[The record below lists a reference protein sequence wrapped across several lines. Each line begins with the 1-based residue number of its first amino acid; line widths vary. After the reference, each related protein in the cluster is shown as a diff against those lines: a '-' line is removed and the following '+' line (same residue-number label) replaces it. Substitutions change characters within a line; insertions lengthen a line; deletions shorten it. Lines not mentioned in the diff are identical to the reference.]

1 MDGLKECCSFL
12 LYYLYS
18 VWLWFSP
25 LSCECM
31 KFLLEKLDDEQME
44 ILLMLAWSLWK
55 SRNGLIFEHKAR
67 TPPMVIQV
75 ASKLLMD
82 YKLENAS
89 PAGGIIGQRHV
100 ELVRWK

>member
-1 MDGLKECCSFL
+1 
-12 LYYLYS
+12 
-18 VWLWFSP
+18 
-25 LSCECM
+25 M
-31 KFLLEKLDDEQME
+31 KFLLEKLGDEQMK

-75 ASKLLMD
+75 ASKLMMD
-82 YKLENAS
+82 YKLDNAS